1 MGNTPSR
8 DKQYNDIYNSYL
20 QQQQDLIFKQQNQ
33 INSLYQMN
41 LDSQQ
46 RQQTHLSQDQQ
57 SVPPN
62 LLFQSDTNPT
72 QPNVKKLTS
81 GKYKLDP
88 YKILN
93 VTKDVDEKT
102 LKRAY
107 LKAAMK
113 SHPDR
118 GGSKSEF
125 QKLSIAY
132 TLLKKKIKESQNSHD
147 HNELRGSAKDFY
159 SEQSSNPKVNTRMTE
174 NFDVDLFNKIYEE
187 NKIPE
192 AFDDGYGSWME
203 KSSGKE
209 LENPKMFGNGFN
221 KDLFNHTFEEYKK
234 DQAKKT
240 GTQQLTKYTEP
251 QQRISMNNQD
261 SIMVLGQGKVSDFG
275 GTTDNL
281 AYTDYKQ
288 AFTHGSTLID
298 TSTVDISGRS
308 TSIGGIKSQRSNI
321 SFTMNDQ
328 DQKLFS
334 LQELDKQKSEENR
347 LKRLQVYDQR
357 TKDSYEK
364 IHSLLLR

>member
-8 DKQYNDIYNSYL
+8 DKQFYDMYNSYI

-46 RQQTHLSQDQQ
+46 TQQTQQ
-57 SVPPN
+57 TIPPN
-62 LLFQSDTNPT
+62 LLFHTDINPEQQN
-72 QPNVKKLTS
+72 QPDIKRLSS

-93 VTKDVDEKT
+93 VSKDVDEKT
-102 LKRAY
+102 LKKAY

-132 TLLKKKIKESQNSHD
+132 TLLKKKVKESQSSHD
-147 HNELRGSAKDFY
+147 HNDLRGLAKDFY
-159 SEQSSNPKVNTRMTE
+159 SEQSSNPRVNTKMTE

-187 NKIPE
+187 NRIPE

-203 KSSGKE
+203 QNSEKE
-209 LENPKMFGNGFN
+209 LKNPKMFGNGFN
-221 KDLFNHTFEEYKK
+221 KDLFNHTFEEFK
-234 DQAKKT
+234 QEQTKKT
-240 GTQQLTKYTEP
+240 SSQQLTKYTEP
-251 QQRISMNNQD
+251 EQRISMNNQD
-261 SIMVLGQGKVSDFG
+261 SLMILGQGKVTNFG

-288 AFTHGSTLID
+288 AFTDGSTLID

-321 SFTMNDQ
+321 SFTMSEQ
-328 DQKLFS
+328 DQKLFT
-334 LQELDKQKSEENR
+334 LQELEKQKAEENR
-347 LKRLQVYDQR
+347 LKRLQTYDKR
-357 TKDSYEK
+357 TQDSYEK